1 MDRHVIENPHGWLSR
16 PGIPPWNNNPESD
29 TCEDKEL
36 STKEALIAR
45 LQQDILAMQ
54 GFKANLEN
62 RQPDFGLGP
71 IAAAFPNHTFP
82 TAAVHEFISLD
93 AEKAATTTGFM
104 AGLLSRLMEQAGA
117 CLWVSTQRTI
127 FPPALT
133 TFGIDPDRI
142 IFVDLSKEKDLLW
155 VIEEALKCNAL
166 SAVVGEIKEI
176 SLTES
181 RRLQL
186 AVEQSQVTGFLH
198 RYKPRKMDNIACVSR
213 WKISPLT
220 SELEAGMPGVGYPSW
235 NVDLLKVRNG
245 KPGSWQVQWVGNSFQ
260 PYISATTD
268 TTKVYRK
275 TG

>member
-1 MDRHVIENPHGWLSR
+1 MDRRVIENPPGWLSR
-16 PGIPPWNNNPESD
+16 PGIPPWNNHQETD
-29 TCEDKEL
+29 TCGDKTL
-36 STKEALIAR
+36 STKEALIVK
-45 LQQDILAMQ
+45 LQQEILAMQ

-62 RQPDFGLGP
+62 RQPDFGLGS
-71 IAAAFPNHTFP
+71 IATAFPNHTFP

-93 AEKAATTTGFM
+93 AEKAAATIGFM

-142 IFVDLSKEKDLLW
+142 IFVDLGKEKDLLW
-155 VIEEALKCNAL
+155 VMEEALKCNAL
-166 SAVVGEIKEI
+166 AAVVGEIKEI
-176 SLTES
+176 NLTES

-198 RYKPRKMDNIACVSR
+198 RYKPRKMDNIACISR

-245 KPGSWQVQWVGNSFQ
+245 KPGSWQVQWVENSFR
-260 PYISATTD
+260 PYIPATTD